1 MGEGRKAVI
10 TFDLQLYERAVKLQM
25 HKAPTLNNLVFRI
38 GEMHTVMTSL
48 RALGTSIDDSGF
60 DDAWIEANLYSSTTT
75 RQILEGRH
83 MKRALTAHS
92 ITSSALCDLHLSAFL
107 KTEVEQSS
115 TVHDNLQVA
124 ASMVNS
130 ACQEH
135 KYDELDNRHKQLLDV
150 IDVSLIDKLNE
161 FDAKMET
168 SHPTFKFA
176 RDYMKFVAWIWMFIR
191 ATREGNW
198 KLHLESLRAL
208 CKYFFAHDRQNYTR
222 MVPLYLAQM
231 EKLETND
238 PDIYTEFMAGNF
250 CVYKNEVPFCA
261 IGPDHGIEHENKVMK
276 ILGGLKGLTQ
286 QPAAMARWFLIA
298 PELSR
303 LGNEAEHLVGKV
315 SQRSVSHHDLSDAKL
330 KRYEENVG
338 KLREVLKVNDPFI
351 IEDDELINIVT
362 HAIMPEVVKQAVIQR
377 DSVGEEM
384 FEKFVQE
391 RLVNL
396 ELNVWS
402 PMKKANLKTWKTAR
416 MVKKSKKAVAVTAIK
431 NERALF
437 ARFLVVILSRPD
449 LDLKKSISEFEFAE
463 YPHSLFTFDGILR
476 SCVAKSKLMT
486 ILERLPDQ
494 QQLVVAQ
501 EEQTQHGRVTIIDA
515 MAVVQ
520 SMGKPTWVKTGYD
533 LANHFLHVLDCKSQG
548 FHEVHIVFD
557 RYDIPNSLK
566 ERTRNLR
573 LGDHRSLAYNT
584 SDEPIIE
591 KVTLKQLLNNQ
602 DNKQRLTLYLASH
615 ILKHRKESEKIYVTT
630 LSEECK
636 SNKLILFLLLF
647 YICFVC

>member
-1 MGEGRKAVI
+1 M
-10 TFDLQLYERAVKLQM
+10 
-25 HKAPTLNNLVFRI
+25 
-38 GEMHTVMTSL
+38 
-48 RALGTSIDDSGF
+48 
-60 DDAWIEANLYSSTTT
+60 
-75 RQILEGRH
+75 
-83 MKRALTAHS
+83 
-92 ITSSALCDLHLSAFL
+92 
-107 KTEVEQSS
+107 
-115 TVHDNLQVA
+115 
-124 ASMVNS
+124 
-130 ACQEH
+130 
-135 KYDELDNRHKQLLDV
+135 DV
-150 IDVSLIDKLNE
+150 
-161 FDAKMET
+161 
-168 SHPTFKFA
+168 
-176 RDYMKFVAWIWMFIR
+176 
-191 ATREGNW
+191 
-198 KLHLESLRAL
+198 
-208 CKYFFAHDRQNYTR
+208 
-222 MVPLYLAQM
+222 
-231 EKLETND
+231 
-238 PDIYTEFMAGNF
+238 
-250 CVYKNEVPFCA
+250 
-261 IGPDHGIEHENKVMK
+261 
-276 ILGGLKGLTQ
+276 
-286 QPAAMARWFLIA
+286 LIA

-362 HAIMPEVVKQAVIQR
+362 RAIMPEVVKQAVIQR

-573 LGDHRSLAYNT
+573 LGDHRSLAYNI

-602 DNKQRLTLYLASH
+602 DNKQRLTLYLALH
-615 ILKHRKESEKIYVTT
+615 ILKHRKESEKIHVTT

-636 SNKLILFLLLF
+636 SNKLILHHLNSTQEEADTRMLLHALDASQRGATSICIQSPDTDVLVLALWCYKDLCPATSMLVGTGGLRRTIDLGPIYDALGSQKASALPGFHALSGCDQTGTFCGKSKISCRNTLQKADGDMVRAFGNLGNTPCIQEYDVSELERYVCQLYVPGTTISSVNEMRWFLFSKRQYTNEKLPHIKATLVQKINRANYVTMVWKQCGTASSTLPPPTSHGWRLEGNRLLPVPTTVLPAPHAVLQLVKCGCHGSCSTM
-647 YICFVC
+647 ICSCRKHNLKCTDTCICEEACENRIVNIHTAGDDSDDDDDVLET